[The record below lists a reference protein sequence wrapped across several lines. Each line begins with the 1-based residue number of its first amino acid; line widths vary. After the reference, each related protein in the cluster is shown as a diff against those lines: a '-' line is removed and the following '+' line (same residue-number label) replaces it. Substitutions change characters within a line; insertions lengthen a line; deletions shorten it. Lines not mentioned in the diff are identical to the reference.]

1 MKTFATVPVT
11 LAPTGAIRQPRTV
24 CYKIE
29 AKRSLLKRFR
39 HFIESTDWEGRYLC
53 HKRIDKVCL
62 GIILASLLYFAPI
75 LGSALL
81 SGR

>member
-11 LAPTGAIRQPRTV
+11 VAPTGAIRQPRTV
-24 CYKIE
+24 YYRIK

-39 HFIESTDWEGRYLC
+39 HFIESTGWERHLC
-53 HKRIDKVCL
+53 RKGIDKVCWA
-62 GIILASLLYFAPI
+62 ILCASLLYFAPI
-75 LGSALL
+75 LGSVLL